1 MALSWF
7 KSKHVMKAAQAD
19 NMLLDIKVKN
29 AMTGDTCTIPVSKL
43 TSVSEVKDLVK
54 EK

>member
-7 KSKHVMKAAQAD
+7 KSKHVTKAAQAD
-19 NMLLDIKVKN
+19 SIKVKN

-43 TSVSEVKDLVK
+43 TSVSEVKDMVE